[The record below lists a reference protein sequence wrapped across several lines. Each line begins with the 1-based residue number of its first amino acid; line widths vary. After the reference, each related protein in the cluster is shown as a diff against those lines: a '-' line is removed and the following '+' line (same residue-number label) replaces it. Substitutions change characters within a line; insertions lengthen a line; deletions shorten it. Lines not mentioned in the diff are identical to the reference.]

1 MLTPEE
7 RAQRMKDIMRD
18 RAARRRL
25 VNNLVPGLPVD
36 GAPPETRRRAD
47 RMGDAL
53 DDVVDALLAV
63 PNTFYDNVVSKWS
76 ELFPGTPARPSRF
89 EEDAH
94 AFKLFLAVPNAGA
107 AFALRAQMPRIR
119 RTLKA
124 LDGAPKKKITLIVK
138 IG

>member
-7 RAQRMKDIMRD
+7 RAQRLKDVVRD

-25 VNNLVPGLPVD
+25 VNDLVPGLPVD
-36 GAPPETRRRAD
+36 GDPPETRRRAD

-53 DDVVDALLAV
+53 TGVLDVLLAV
-63 PNTFYDNVVSKWS
+63 PNAFYDNVVAKWS
-76 ELFPGTPARPSRF
+76 ELFPGTPARPLRF
-89 EEDAH
+89 EEDART
-94 AFKLFLAVPNAGA
+94 FKLFLAVPNAGA

-138 IG
+138 VG